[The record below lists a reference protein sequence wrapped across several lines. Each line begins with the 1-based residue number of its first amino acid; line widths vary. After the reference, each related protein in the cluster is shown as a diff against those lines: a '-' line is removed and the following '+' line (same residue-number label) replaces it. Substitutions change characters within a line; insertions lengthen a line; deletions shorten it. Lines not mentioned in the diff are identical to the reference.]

1 MCPQTRN
8 FLFAT
13 KLLPPLKLVS
23 VPHKDLLN
31 HPSVQSSPTPAS
43 CTFNINILKGDIS
56 HAKLQ
61 HRMQTWST
69 TALWYTIPIRAR
81 LMYRERSRE
90 NFKMGTVSGGQ
101 WGTEKMRGKR
111 LSFSSRPACVGLS
124 RTLMEFPAC
133 LGAICIC
140 PTRLMSTLLLIFES
154 DLPTAKHEFWPI
166 YILLQRSR
174 TSFSLIH
181 PNRINI
187 RVDTYS
193 FPCLHIN
200 TSTYWFILTSPL

>member
-69 TALWYTIPIRAR
+69 TALWYTIPKWE
-81 LMYRERSRE
+81 LSV
-90 NFKMGTVSGGQ
+90 GGGGQ

-154 DLPTAKHEFWPI
+154 DLPTTKHEFWPI

>member
-1 MCPQTRN
+1 MPSCSTECKREAQQLCDTQYQSEPGWCIERDQEKT
-8 FLFAT
+8 
-13 KLLPPLKLVS
+13 LKWELS
-23 VPHKDLLN
+23 V
-31 HPSVQSSPTPAS
+31 
-43 CTFNINILKGDIS
+43 G
-56 HAKLQ
+56 
-61 HRMQTWST
+61 
-69 TALWYTIPIRAR
+69 
-81 LMYRERSRE
+81 
-90 NFKMGTVSGGQ
+90 GGGQ

-111 LSFSSRPACVGLS
+111 LSFSSRPACVGLI

-154 DLPTAKHEFWPI
+154 DLPTTKHEFWPI